1 MLIKENKMKEIFSK
15 TFGGLT
21 PSYYF
26 RNLFFGVII
35 FVVVISI
42 FSNSNDKNMTLGIGN
57 LIFLILST
65 LLYPYSRFVYESIAN
80 FIMGNNT
87 FLVNISFMMIVKF
100 ITIIVCWMMAIFIAP
115 IGLAYLYYHHS
126 KNEN

>member
-1 MLIKENKMKEIFSK
+1 MKEIFSK

-21 PSYYF
+21 LSYYI

-35 FVVVISI
+35 FIVVFSI
-42 FSNSNDKNMTLGIGN
+42 LSNSKDEALSLGIGN
-57 LIFLILST
+57 LSFLIITT

-87 FLVNISFMMIVKF
+87 FLVNIGLMIIVKF
-100 ITIIVCWMMAIFIAP
+100 VTIIICWAMAIFIAP
-115 IGLAYLYYHHS
+115 IGLIYLYFYHN
-126 KNEN
+126 KNTKENL

>member
-1 MLIKENKMKEIFSK
+1 MNEIFSK

-26 RNLFFGVII
+26 RNLFFGAII
-35 FVVVISI
+35 FIVVFSI
-42 FSNSNDKNMTLGIGN
+42 LSNSKEETLTLGIGN
-57 LIFLILST
+57 LSFLIIST

-87 FLVNISFMMIVKF
+87 FIVNIGFMFMVKF
-100 ITIIVCWMMAIFIAP
+100 ITIIICWAMAIFIAP
-115 IGLAYLYYHHS
+115 IGLLYLYFYHT
-126 KNEN
+126 KNTNENL